1 MVDIVLFERLTL
13 RMDERRTGR
22 GPQVD
27 EFGQVPEIELDQ
39 VLRRPS
45 CDLFRGHDAI
55 LELCL
60 QIFLPGIRFSHEAV
74 EQDQVAGL
82 RYVGDFD
89 VRVLLQRQEEMRG
102 LRVHDE
108 LATDSLSR
116 LEERTY
122 PVHVAPRKGDDGEL
136 LLQRRQEANGVLL
149 HVGLGQRAPRIVR
162 RDPRAFRDQ
171 DDGFRCGCGRDEVLR
186 QHLLRPVVTEVPGVR
201 DRALARVNEVA
212 VRRRGAVVD
221 VDGLDVEAVDGRA
234 LARAERLVGV
244 RPEPQDRRS
253 RGRVERLEDGPRAL
267 PQVDRDVRIDEPEV
281 LRVVV
286 VDMGDEDRR
295 KRRRLPGHVG
305 WVEGVRGVEAG
316 DALHQVEGEVVSEAE
331 SFSRLEELDEVLL
344 AQVERSAHVE
354 PDPRIAILDEDLVP
368 ADLADAAIEP
378 EVRHDTPRIRGQSAS
393 CTTITS
399 RTAFI
404 DRKLRR
410 SRPSGS
416 VLKRR
421 VSTVSAGVTRSDWIR
436 PVFGSTR
443 KSARTPRIWPSSV
456 MTVLPRSSVAKTFIP
471 AAARILA
478 SLFFLSGLGGR
489 NAEAKPSASE
499 PNELARLGTA
509 LSYRA
514 GGVSLVPQRRL
525 PPWTI
530 SLSNAALSSASSPR
544 RSRRTIVRR
553 TDSWS
558 GTGARGS

>member
-1 MVDIVLFERLTL
+1 
-13 RMDERRTGR
+13 
-22 GPQVD
+22 
-27 EFGQVPEIELDQ
+27 
-39 VLRRPS
+39 
-45 CDLFRGHDAI
+45 
-55 LELCL
+55 
-60 QIFLPGIRFSHEAV
+60 
-74 EQDQVAGL
+74 
-82 RYVGDFD
+82 
-89 VRVLLQRQEEMRG
+89 MRG

-108 LATDSLSR
+108 LATDRLSR

-122 PVHVAPRKGDDGEL
+122 PVHVAPRKGDDCEL

-171 DDGFRCGCGRDEVLR
+171 DDRFRRGRRGDKVLR
-186 QHLLRPVVTEVPGVR
+186 QHLLRSVVTEVPGVR
-201 DRALARVNEVA
+201 DRPLACMYEVA

-221 VDGLDVEAVDGRA
+221 VDGFDIEAIDGLG
-234 LARAERLVGV
+234 LARTERLVRV

-253 RGRVERLEDGPRAL
+253 RGRVERLEDRPRAF
-267 PQVDRDVRIDEPEV
+267 PQVDRDVRIDEAKV

-286 VDMGDEDRR
+286 VDMGDEDGREGG
-295 KRRRLPGHVG
+295 RLPGHVG
-305 WVEGVRGVEAG
+305 WVEGFRGVEAG
-316 DALHQVEGEVVSEAE
+316 DALHQVQGKVVPEAE
-331 SFSRLEELDEVLL
+331 SISRLEELDEVLL
-344 AQVERSAHVE
+344 AEVERSAHVE
-354 PDPRIAILDEDLVP
+354 PDPRVAVLDEDLVP
-368 ADLADAAIEP
+368 ADLADAAIER
-378 EVRHDTPRIRGQSAS
+378 EVRHGTPRVRGQSAS

-436 PVFGSTR
+436 PVFVSTR
-443 KSARTPRIWPSSV
+443 KSVRTPRIWPSSV

-489 NAEAKPSASE
+489 DVATKPSVSE

-514 GGVSLVPQRRL
+514 VGVFLAPQRRL

-530 SLSNAALSSASSPR
+530 SLLNAALSSASLPL

-558 GTGARGS
+558 STAGRGE